1 MVRIGNRFN
10 LKLPKL
16 VSLILLC
23 FVMLFTGCSNDTNTS
38 NVTII
43 MNKKE
48 TTLVVGQE
56 QNLKAIT
63 SPKGVSVTWESENPD
78 IVSVSTTGR
87 IKGEK
92 VGQTTIK
99 ATAGSKVA
107 TCLVTV
113 E

>member
-92 VGQTTIK
+92 VG
-99 ATAGSKVA
+99 
-107 TCLVTV
+107 
-113 E
+113 